1 MHKLRKFYYNNKT
14 AIHGIILFIVFA
26 IIILQLANYMV
37 SQKNK
42 EKYNNI
48 ANANSTENT
57 TQKENTNT
65 SVTTDKSAVT
75 GGLVSKDELEIV
87 SGIIEKFV
95 SFCNDK
101 NIEQAYNLLSEQ
113 CKEENFKDV
122 ETFKKLYYEP
132 NFAGNAKKTATIENW
147 FGTTYQVFISNDA
160 LSTGKVSEAK
170 KRDYMTIVEQDGE
183 YKLNIHSFIEKE
195 EINKEQTL
203 ENVTFKVVSRNIY
216 MDYEEYTI
224 QVQNASNNTVLL
236 DTQKSTKTIY
246 LEDENFVKYY
256 CYTNEIISEFL
267 KINSGGSSQI
277 KLRFVRSYSSSP
289 KDVSLV
295 LSDILLNYNGTVDES
310 SERQQINIPI

>member
-14 AIHGIILFIVFA
+14 AIHGIILFIAFV
-26 IIILQLANYMV
+26 IIILELVNYMV
-37 SQKNK
+37 LQKN
-42 EKYNNI
+42 ESTMNNI
-48 ANANSTENT
+48 TNTSSTENI

-65 SVTTDKSAVT
+65 SVTTEKSAVT
-75 GGLVSKDELEIV
+75 GEIV
-87 SGIIEKFV
+87 NTNKLDIASEIIEKFI

-101 NIEQAYNLLSEQ
+101 KVDQAYNLLSEQ

-132 NFAGNAKKTATIENW
+132 NFEGNAKKTATIENW
-147 FGTTYQVFISNDA
+147 FGDTYQVYISNDV

-170 KRDYMTIVEQDGE
+170 KRDYMTIVKQDEE

-203 ENVTFKVVSRNIY
+203 ENVTVKVISRNVY

-224 QVQNASNNTVLL
+224 QAQNASNNTVLL

-246 LEDENFVKYY
+246 LEDANYVKYY

-267 KINSGGSSQI
+267 KINPGGSSQL
-277 KLRFVRSYSSSP
+277 KLRFMRSYSSSA

-295 LSDILLNYNGTVDES
+295 LSDIILNYNDSIEEN

>member
-1 MHKLRKFYYNNKT
+1 MHRLRKYYYNNKT

-26 IIILQLANYMV
+26 IVILQLANYMV
-37 SQKNK
+37 SQKNND
-42 EKYNNI
+42 KYNNI
-48 ANANSTENT
+48 ANTNTIENSIKN
-57 TQKENTNT
+57 ENTNT
-65 SVTTDKSAVT
+65 SVTTDKSAVA
-75 GGLVSKDELEIV
+75 GGIVSKEEIKIV
-87 SGIIEKFV
+87 SEIIENFV

-101 NIEQAYNLLSEQ
+101 KIEQAYDLLSKQ
-113 CKEENFKDV
+113 CKEENFKDI

-132 NFAGNAKKTATIENW
+132 NFAGNAKKTATIQNW
-147 FGTTYQVFISNDA
+147 FGNTYQVFISDDA

-170 KRDYMTIVEQDGE
+170 KRDYMTIVRQDEE
-183 YKLNIHSFIEKE
+183 YKLNIHSFIEKQD
-195 EINKEQTL
+195 IEQEQVL
-203 ENVTFKVVSRNIY
+203 GNVTFKVVSRNIY

-236 DTQKSTKTIY
+236 DTQKSTKSIY

-267 KINSGGSSQI
+267 KINSGGSTQL

-295 LSDILLNYNGTVDES
+295 LSDIILNYDETIEDN
-310 SERQQINIPI
+310 SERHQINIPI